1 MSGFIRISNGAPI
14 TANSRR
20 LFFSSSLLALPGS
33 DCGFRPNR
41 RLRNHPNPL
50 CAYSAPLA
58 TNTVREAFIK

>member
-14 TANSRR
+14 MANSLR
-20 LFFSSSLLALPGS
+20 LFFSSSLLALLGS

-50 CAYSAPLA
+50 CTYSATCG
-58 TNTVREAFIK
+58 TNTAREAFIK